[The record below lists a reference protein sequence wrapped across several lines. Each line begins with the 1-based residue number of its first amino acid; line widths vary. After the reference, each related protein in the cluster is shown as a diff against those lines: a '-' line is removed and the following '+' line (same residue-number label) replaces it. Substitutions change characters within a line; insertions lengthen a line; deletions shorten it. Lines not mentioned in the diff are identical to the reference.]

1 MPYSI
6 QFIWAFLGGSDDKE
20 SICNAG
26 DRGSIPRLGDLLEK
40 GLATYSSIIACRIPR
55 KKETGELQSLG
66 L

>member
-6 QFIWAFLGGSDDKE
+6 QFIWASLGGSDDKE

-40 GLATYSSIIACRIPR
+40 GLATHSSIIACRIPQTE
-55 KKETGELQSLG
+55 ETGELQSLG